1 MSDASVYRVLC
12 GCLCMFFF
20 CLFFCACLQAD
31 MWGWKLLKCT
41 IEILFVVSLIA
52 FHV

>member
-1 MSDASVYRVLC
+1 MMPVFTVFYVVAYAC
-12 GCLCMFFF
+12 FFF